1 MTTGWSARLA
11 AARAGDDAAFSEAF
25 EATYEELRRRK
36 MSGWTLFF
44 YARLVSLVA
53 NVLSG
58 AVVSALLVALIS
70 LYVLFQVPL
79 YKA

>member
-36 MSGWTLFF
+36 MSGWTLLF

-58 AVVSALLVALIS
+58 AVVQRCWS
-70 LYVLFQVPL
+70 P
-79 YKA
+79 